1 MLLISAKRAALQ
13 KRFAIGT
20 DVVFNAMQ
28 LSRVVVRLC
37 GSGTAEADVGR
48 GLRVWSER
56 FENEQMQA
64 CRCELKKTAY
74 TVKEYE
80 RHSFWS
86 TLIHSVRWRL
96 VAEIPIF
103 REVDAAIR
111 VTSFSGL
118 AASI

>member
-48 GLRVWSER
+48 ALRLRGER
-56 FENEQMQA
+56 LENKQMQA
-64 CRCELKKTAY
+64 CCCESKKTVYA
-74 TVKEYE
+74 VKEYE
-80 RHSFWS
+80 RHSF
-86 TLIHSVRWRL
+86 
-96 VAEIPIF
+96 
-103 REVDAAIR
+103 
-111 VTSFSGL
+111 
-118 AASI
+118 